1 MIKILVGRNI
11 KVLSKTELNHVQ
23 LKYEEIVN
31 SSEISNSDE
40 IYDVWNQLY
49 DGTGP
54 KKTQKI
60 GQNFAQWWRQ
70 KDHGIKGVIKWKETW
85 LSITPT
91 KI

>member
-1 MIKILVGRNI
+1 MIRSVLECNKWRSLIKILVGRNI

-60 GQNFAQWWRQ
+60 GQNFAQ
-70 KDHGIKGVIKWKETW
+70 
-85 LSITPT
+85 
-91 KI
+91 